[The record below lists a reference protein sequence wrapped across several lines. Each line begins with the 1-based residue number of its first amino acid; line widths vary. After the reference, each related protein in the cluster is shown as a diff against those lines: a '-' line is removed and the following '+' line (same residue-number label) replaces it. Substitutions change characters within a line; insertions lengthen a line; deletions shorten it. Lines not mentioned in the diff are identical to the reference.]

1 MTVIAACQLAPTL
14 GDPAANRDKVAAV
27 VGQAVE
33 RGAELV
39 VLPELVSSGYAFAD
53 RAEAWESADEVAG
66 PTLSAWRQLAADH
79 GIVLVGGFCERSGK
93 TLFNS
98 AAVVDPS
105 GVRVVYRKAHLW
117 DRERLIFSA
126 GDAAPPV
133 IETSAGR
140 LSTMICYDLEFP
152 EWVRIPAL
160 AGAQLLVAPVN
171 WPAAPIPDGERPGE
185 VVRVQANAS
194 MNRLPIVA
202 CDRVADERGVAW
214 VGGTVVTDADGWVV
228 AGGWSSDAEMIL
240 VAEID
245 PADADDKKIG
255 GLSDIHADRRADLY
269 PTADWVS
276 AAAER
281 PAESSDTPT

>member
-27 VGQAVE
+27 VGQAVG

-53 RAEAWESADEVAG
+53 RAEAWELAEEVDG

-79 GIVLVGGFCERSGK
+79 GIVLVGGFCERSGE

-126 GDAAPPV
+126 GDGAPPV

-171 WPAAPIPDGERPGE
+171 WPAAPLPDGERPGE